1 MQADTVG
8 TSLACPKAGESRQR
22 GLTRRRGTAFVCAS
36 AFAGWRGGRRRGRR
50 RRIPPRELVGHH
62 GRAGLRVP
70 RSCGAA
76 PVLPAAHDARPLPHH
91 QGACSC
97 WLFAVVPVAVVV
109 VVVGVFVGSS
119 FFSRRFWFV
128 SMSAHGFETPSF
140 VSPGWRVTMVR
151 LLKTLVDTLL
161 SSLSDPLFCCFFVSN
176 LSLSRPL
183 SLSLRLVSLFFLP
196 PSARD
201 DPGVRPHRLPEEEQH
216 PTPFHSRRR
225 PPQQGRSGN
234 QNSVVS
240 SPPLGVWW
248 RASRWASMSTT
259 PAVVPREVKG
269 HS

>member
-119 FFSRRFWFV
+119 FFSRRFCFV
-128 SMSAHGFETPSF
+128 SMSAHGFETSSF
-140 VSPGWRVTMVR
+140 VSAGWRVTMVR

-176 LSLSRPL
+176 LSLSL
-183 SLSLRLVSLFFLP
+183 SCLFLCVLCLSSFSLLQHAMIQECARTGCLKKNSIQRLSILDVGRLNKVGQEPEFGGEQPPPQRLVESKSLGKYEHY
-196 PSARD
+196 SS
-201 DPGVRPHRLPEEEQH
+201 
-216 PTPFHSRRR
+216 SR
-225 PPQQGRSGN
+225 
-234 QNSVVS
+234 
-240 SPPLGVWW
+240 
-248 RASRWASMSTT
+248 TT
-259 PAVVPREVKG
+259 
-269 HS
+269 